1 MTHTAMTPETE
12 MALRAMCDACTAVQ
26 TAIHK
31 YNATVPGTAEHE
43 YAESAVLGSRSAWKL
58 AAREYNAA
66 LAWEGTA
73 YVAAAA
79 RKAAR

>member
-26 TAIHK
+26 T
-31 YNATVPGTAEHE
+31 
-43 YAESAVLGSRSAWKL
+43 
-58 AAREYNAA
+58 